1 MITEIKKD
9 HLKKPLPTAFVLP
22 KGFVYAGGSVRDSI
36 LNRDI
41 KDYDIFSVSGIEAA
55 EDLVDTIKED
65 KRYKILINAPNM
77 LMFKFEDLIYQ
88 IILRDYH
95 SVEDLLNSF
104 DFSVCQFATDGTTI
118 WADSEALIDIFTDH
132 LSVVNINPEFAISS
146 LQRAFKYADY
156 GFKPCNGTV
165 VDIVKALRVPTEEQL
180 QKNIDFYPSGTRRIL
195 HFD

>member
-9 HLKKPLPTAFVLP
+9 HLKKALPAFALP
-22 KGFVYAGGSVRDSI
+22 QDFVYAGGSVRDSI

-41 KDYDIFSVSGIEAA
+41 KDYDIFSIAGVAAA
-55 EDLVDTIKED
+55 EDLADTIKED
-65 KRYKILINAPNM
+65 KRYKILVNAPNM

-88 IILRDYH
+88 IILRDYR

-118 WADSEALIDIFTDH
+118 WADSEALIDIFTNH

-156 GFKPCNGTV
+156 GFKPCNGTI